1 MHYAGK
7 KEFYLHLGG
16 GNFVFSHFPVI
27 FFFLQNI
34 DSHLKKKKKDSHS
47 VSFRSFY
54 LWLLYFTK
62 FLYGLKFL
70 KYD

>member
-34 DSHLKKKKKDSHS
+34 DSHLKKKK
-47 VSFRSFY
+47 RTAT
-54 LWLLYFTK
+54 L
-62 FLYGLKFL
+62 FLSEVFIYGSCTLQSSSM
-70 KYD
+70 D

>member
-34 DSHLKKKKKDSHS
+34 DSHLKKKKGQPLC
-47 VSFRSFY
+47 FFQ
-54 LWLLYFTK
+54 K
-62 FLYGLKFL
+62 FLFMAPVLYKVPLWTEVFKV
-70 KYD
+70 